1 MISLCVAFTALA
13 ATTLAAAPAAGDEVP
28 AWLKQA
34 AAATAP
40 PYAKDV
46 PGVTLHDEAV
56 VSIGEDGRM
65 TTLTTYAV
73 RILTREGRG
82 LASAAEVYNTDTG
95 GKVRELRAW
104 LIRPDGSVK
113 KYGKESL
120 VDKIMESYD
129 LYTGTRQQL
138 INGADDADVG
148 FVFGYQAITEDRPLF
163 QHEVW
168 PFQGRLP
175 TLISR
180 YTLTLP
186 AGWQASSVT
195 FNAAQIE
202 PVVNGSSYTWEARNL
217 APIEPEPASP
227 SVSSLAP
234 RVSVSYA
241 PAGAKKIERWADV
254 SRWYT
259 ELSDPQA
266 APDEA
271 ITVKAREL
279 TANAKTELEKIQAI
293 GRYVQALQYVSIQ
306 VGIGG
311 YRPHAATE
319 VYKKQYGDCK
329 DKANLMRAM
338 LRSLSLQ
345 AHPVLIYSGDRT
357 QVRQEWASPTQFNHC
372 IIAVKVGD
380 DTTAPSVIQ
389 HATLGRLLI
398 FDATD
403 ENTPVGDLPD
413 HEQGSFALIA
423 AGGDGALVRM
433 PVMAPEESRL
443 EREIEV
449 GLAPD
454 GSIAASLRERS
465 FGQSAVTERRA
476 FKNLSRPDYV
486 KIIERWIARDTTGA
500 KFSKI
505 EPVDNHAE
513 GRFALDVEFAA
524 SRYAQS
530 MMDRLLVFKP
540 AVIARAGSVRLTEP
554 TRKHPVVLEAEV
566 FSEIVRFKLPEGFA
580 VDEMP
585 EAIRVASDFG
595 SYAASYEIKE
605 GQLVFTRKL
614 VQNSATVP
622 AERYKAVREFF
633 GRIRASEESPIVL
646 AKK

>member
-1 MISLCVAFTALA
+1 
-13 ATTLAAAPAAGDEVP
+13 
-28 AWLKQA
+28 
-34 AAATAP
+34 
-40 PYAKDV
+40 
-46 PGVTLHDEAV
+46 
-56 VSIGEDGRM
+56 
-65 TTLTTYAV
+65 
-73 RILTREGRG
+73 
-82 LASAAEVYNTDTG
+82 
-95 GKVRELRAW
+95 
-104 LIRPDGSVK
+104 
-113 KYGKESL
+113 
-120 VDKIMESYD
+120 
-129 LYTGTRQQL
+129 
-138 INGADDADVG
+138 
-148 FVFGYQAITEDRPLF
+148 
-163 QHEVW
+163 
-168 PFQGRLP
+168 
-175 TLISR
+175 
-180 YTLTLP
+180 
-186 AGWQASSVT
+186 
-195 FNAAQIE
+195 
-202 PVVNGSSYTWEARNL
+202 
-217 APIEPEPASP
+217 
-227 SVSSLAP
+227 
-234 RVSVSYA
+234 
-241 PAGAKKIERWADV
+241 
-254 SRWYT
+254 
-259 ELSDPQA
+259 
-266 APDEA
+266 
-271 ITVKAREL
+271 
-279 TANAKTELEKIQAI
+279 
-293 GRYVQALQYVSIQ
+293 
-306 VGIGG
+306 
-311 YRPHAATE
+311 
-319 VYKKQYGDCK
+319 
-329 DKANLMRAM
+329 MRAM